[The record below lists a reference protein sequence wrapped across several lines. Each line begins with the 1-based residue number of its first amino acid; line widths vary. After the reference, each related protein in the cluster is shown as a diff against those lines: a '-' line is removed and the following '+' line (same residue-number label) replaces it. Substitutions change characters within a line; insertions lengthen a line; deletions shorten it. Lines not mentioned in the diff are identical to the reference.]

1 MSLLINQIEIHQI
14 ICLLHRFNHLF
25 KSRGNVNT
33 LQNKFDVLR
42 PMLKNEQWTNL
53 IQLYHQLTIYKQV
66 LTNFVWMIEGAMT
79 ISITSLIYQRL
90 F

>member
-14 ICLLHRFNHLF
+14 ICPLHRFNHLF

-33 LQNKFDVLR
+33 LQNKFNVWR
-42 PMLKNEQWTNL
+42 PMWKNKQRTNL
-53 IQLYHQLTIYKQV
+53 TQLYDQLTIYKQV

-79 ISITSLIYQRL
+79 ISLTSLIYQRL